1 MPLTL
6 SAKFKVLQNQN
17 YYGYHITGGK
27 LFCTSVLNSNF
38 SLTRIVVG
46 AKFLANGYIKC
57 NFMCSDYE
65 LLDMESDMFNYCILS
80 NIHLERSRLAW
91 VRMEDCVAIGMSWK
105 ENYITGAKFIR
116 CNFSHSK
123 FKETE
128 FHKCVFIDCIIQDVT
143 LTRVSFVK
151 CKFKNCIFTEF
162 PEDKKGTC
170 KFINCREEKEE
181 CF

>member
-1 MPLTL
+1 
-6 SAKFKVLQNQN
+6 
-17 YYGYHITGGK
+17 
-27 LFCTSVLNSNF
+27 
-38 SLTRIVVG
+38 
-46 AKFLANGYIKC
+46 
-57 NFMCSDYE
+57 
-65 LLDMESDMFNYCILS
+65 
-80 NIHLERSRLAW
+80 
-91 VRMEDCVAIGMSWK
+91 MEDCVAIGMSWK
-105 ENYITGAKFIR
+105 ENYINGAKFIR

-128 FHKCVFIDCIIQDVT
+128 FHKCVFIDCIIQNVT

>member
-1 MPLTL
+1 M
-6 SAKFKVLQNQN
+6 
-17 YYGYHITGGK
+17 I
-27 LFCTSVLNSNF
+27 
-38 SLTRIVVG
+38 
-46 AKFLANGYIKC
+46 
-57 NFMCSDYE
+57 CSIID
-65 LLDMESDMFNYCILS
+65 CIIS
-80 NIHLERSRLAW
+80 NIHLERSSLAW

-143 LTRVSFVK
+143 LTRVTFTK